1 MARGRRPLIRHRRD
15 SSLTARFPRSVT
27 AVRADKEVIDFLTN
41 CGNKNLQYLLV
52 PSRLEAA
59 LAQLDSDRDGEI
71 DCNEWEDAI
80 ETALRNKLAQRAK
93 AREAQAKAAAKEIAK
108 FTSEF
113 LNARLPASE
122 AFARVDA
129 SPTAPRAGR
138 PAMLYYDR
146 QGQLG
151 HARKAG
157 DRPSREGGQKSH
169 RLPQKLRRRELAIP
183 AAPAAPRQS
192 SRCPG
197 YRQVR
202 GARHR
207 RVYCP
212 ASFCVREIRSF
223 DRAPTTQGKPPSTA
237 ASRSAWS
244 SWPTSASAASAPRS
258 GPTPN
263 SRSNF

>member
-15 SSLTARFPRSVT
+15 ALLTTRFPRSVT

-122 AFARVDA
+122 AFAYVDA
-129 SPTAPRAGR
+129 
-138 PAMLYYDR
+138 
-146 QGQLG
+146 
-151 HARKAG
+151 
-157 DRPSREGGQKSH
+157 
-169 RLPQKLRRRELAIP
+169 
-183 AAPAAPRQS
+183 
-192 SRCPG
+192 
-197 YRQVR
+197 
-202 GARHR
+202 
-207 RVYCP
+207 
-212 ASFCVREIRSF
+212 
-223 DRAPTTQGKPPSTA
+223 
-237 ASRSAWS
+237 
-244 SWPTSASAASAPRS
+244 
-258 GPTPN
+258 
-263 SRSNF
+263 

>member
-1 MARGRRPLIRHRRD
+1 M
-15 SSLTARFPRSVT
+15 
-27 AVRADKEVIDFLTN
+27 IDFLTN

-157 DRPSREGGQKSH
+157 DRPSREGRQG
-169 RLPQKLRRRELAIP
+169 AN
-183 AAPAAPRQS
+183 AAS
-192 SRCPG
+192 
-197 YRQVR
+197 YD
-202 GARHR
+202 AR
-207 RVYCP
+207 
-212 ASFCVREIRSF
+212 
-223 DRAPTTQGKPPSTA
+223 PSTCED
-237 ASRSAWS
+237 S
-244 SWPTSASAASAPRS
+244 
-258 GPTPN
+258 
-263 SRSNF
+263 

>member
-1 MARGRRPLIRHRRD
+1 MSARGARHSTSNLRARRGD
-15 SSLTARFPRSVT
+15 GAARTPSTR
-27 AVRADKEVIDFLTN
+27 
-41 CGNKNLQYLLV
+41 LV
-52 PSRLEAA
+52 AH
-59 LAQLDSDRDGEI
+59 
-71 DCNEWEDAI
+71 
-80 ETALRNKLAQRAK
+80 
-93 AREAQAKAAAKEIAK
+93 
-108 FTSEF
+108 
-113 LNARLPASE
+113 
-122 AFARVDA
+122 
-129 SPTAPRAGR
+129 R
-138 PAMLYYDR
+138 PAPAQDR

-169 RLPQKLRRRELAIP
+169 RLPQKLRRRKLAIP

>member
-1 MARGRRPLIRHRRD
+1 MGGGGTSTRRWRRRGSPVGVPRR
-15 SSLTARFPRSVT
+15 
-27 AVRADKEVIDFLTN
+27 
-41 CGNKNLQYLLV
+41 
-52 PSRLEAA
+52 
-59 LAQLDSDRDGEI
+59 
-71 DCNEWEDAI
+71 EDAI

-113 LNARLPASE
+113 LNARPPASE

-169 RLPQKLRRRELAIP
+169 RLPQKLRRRKLAIP